1 MSNVTAAQAL
11 AFEGV
16 LAQCKDRLQ
25 DLMDRIDQLSLN
37 ADRAG
42 NHHLADK
49 YNEMYADLSL
59 ELRLLRREEI
69 GLIDSST
76 EMQEVIT
83 GLSAAIDQMDDEMDR
98 MRDLASALRLVARVT
113 ETINKAASSI
123 RA

>member
-83 GLSAAIDQMDDEMDR
+83 GLSAAIDQMDDEMDQ

-113 ETINKAASSI
+113 ETINKAAGSI